1 MPSAPTAASTVLSAT
16 GTAAARPVRSAEQ
29 RRREA
34 ARRAAVRVAITIAS
48 VIGGLVIW
56 EYIGRVVV
64 NNSLFLATPSASIV
78 ALGDLWAKGDLQKAI
93 VISGE
98 EFAIG
103 FVIAVIAGTA
113 IGLITASFETVSL
126 ILTPW
131 ISGFYASPIIA
142 LAPLLILW
150 FGVGIWSKIAV
161 VISLVIF
168 PMIINTETGIKRT
181 DPQLIEAARSFGA
194 TRVQIFA
201 KVSLPSAAP
210 YILAGLRLGVGRGL
224 IGVVVGE
231 LAGAR
236 GGLGYLINNA
246 SQVFNMPQ
254 LFAAVIVLALAGIGL
269 TAFFQYLERVLVP
282 WKA

>member
-1 MPSAPTAASTVLSAT
+1 VATSALSGTAPSGAPTRSNRRR
-16 GTAAARPVRSAEQ
+16 AAARRRSLQ
-29 RRREA
+29 R
-34 ARRAAVRVAITIAS
+34 VGITIAS
-48 VIGGLVIW
+48 ILGGQALW
-56 EYIGRVVV
+56 EFVGSVVV
-64 NNSLFLATPSASIV
+64 KNSLFLATPSASIM
-78 ALGDLWAKGDLQKAI
+78 AMGDMWMHGALQKAM

-98 EFAIG
+98 EFIIG
-103 FVIAVIAGTA
+103 FVIAVIAGTLL
-113 IGLITASFETVSL
+113 GLLTAAFENVSL
-126 ILTPW
+126 VLTPW
-131 ISGFYASPIIA
+131 ISGFYASPIVA

-150 FGVGIWSKIAV
+150 FGVGIWSKVAV

-168 PMIINTETGIKRT
+168 PMIINTEAGIKHT

-194 TRVQIFA
+194 SKVQIFA

-210 YILAGLRLGVGRGL
+210 YIIAGLRLGVGRGL
-224 IGVVVGE
+224 IGVVIGE

-254 LFAAVIVLALAGIGL
+254 LFAAVIVLAVAGIVL
-269 TAFFQYLERVLVP
+269 TAAFQHLERVLVP

>member
-1 MPSAPTAASTVLSAT
+1 MLL
-16 GTAAARPVRSAEQ
+16 
-29 RRREA
+29 
-34 ARRAAVRVAITIAS
+34 RVGITIAS
-48 VIGGLVIW
+48 ILGGLALW
-56 EYIGRVVV
+56 EFVGFAVVK
-64 NNSLFLATPSASIV
+64 NSLFLATPSSSIV
-78 ALGDLWAKGDLQKAI
+78 AMGDMWMHGVLQKAM

-98 EFAIG
+98 EFIIG
-103 FVIAVIAGTA
+103 FVIAVIAGTL
-113 IGLITASFETVSL
+113 IGLLTAAFDNVSL
-126 ILTPW
+126 VLTPW
-131 ISGFYASPIIA
+131 ISGFYASPIVA

-150 FGVGIWSKIAV
+150 FGVGIWSKVAV

-168 PMIINTETGIKRT
+168 PMIINTEAGIKHA

-194 TRVQIFA
+194 SKVQIFA

-224 IGVVVGE
+224 IGVVIGE

-254 LFAAVIVLALAGIGL
+254 LFAAVIVLAVAGIVL
-269 TAFFQYLERVLVP
+269 TAAFQYLERVLVP

>member
-1 MPSAPTAASTVLSAT
+1 MTAA
-16 GTAAARPVRSAEQ
+16 E
-29 RRREA
+29 RRQ
-34 ARRAAVRVAITIAS
+34 RAAVRRSVNRAMFTWGS
-48 VIGGLVIW
+48 VIVGLAIW
-56 EYIGRVVV
+56 QFVGIFVVK
-64 NNSLFLATPSASIV
+64 NSLFLATPIGSI
-78 ALGDLWAKGDLQKAI
+78 AAIGELWMKGELQRAMI
-93 VISGE
+93 VSFE

-103 FVIAVIAGTA
+103 FAIAIVAG
-113 IGLITASFETVSL
+113 IVVGLFTASFESVKL

-161 VISLVIF
+161 VVSLVIF
-168 PMIINTETGIKRT
+168 PMIINTEAGILHT
-181 DPQLIEAARSFGA
+181 DTALIEAARSFGA
-194 TRVQIFA
+194 TRLQIFT
-201 KVSLPSAAP
+201 KVALPNAAP

-236 GGLGYLINNA
+236 AGLGFLINNA

-254 LFAAVIVLALAGIGL
+254 LFAGVIVLAVAGIAM
-269 TAFFQYLERVLVP
+269 TAFFQRLERILVP
-282 WKA
+282 WRSQG

>member
-1 MPSAPTAASTVLSAT
+1 MTHA
-16 GTAAARPVRSAEQ
+16 Q
-29 RRREA
+29 RRQ
-34 ARRAAVRVAITIAS
+34 RAAVRRSVSRAAYTWGS
-48 VIGGLVIW
+48 VIVGLTIW
-56 EYIGRVVV
+56 QLVGIFVVK
-64 NNSLFLATPSASIV
+64 NSLFLATPIASIM
-78 ALGDLWAKGDLQKAI
+78 AIGELWAKGDLQTAMI
-93 VISGE
+93 VSFE

-103 FVIAVIAGTA
+103 FAIATVAG
-113 IGLITASFETVSL
+113 IVVGLFTASFESVKL

-161 VISLVIF
+161 VVSLVIF
-168 PMIINTETGIKRT
+168 PMIINTEAGILHT
-181 DPQLIEAARSFGA
+181 DAGLIEAAKSFGA
-194 TRVQIFA
+194 TRMQIFT

-236 GGLGYLINNA
+236 AGLGFLINNA

-254 LFAAVIVLALAGIGL
+254 LFAGVIVLAVAGIAL
-269 TAFFQYLERVLVP
+269 TAFFQRLERILVP
-282 WKA
+282 WRPQ

>member
-1 MPSAPTAASTVLSAT
+1 MAQAVSTLTAPVTMTAAERRKREKTRQNISR
-16 GTAAARPVRSAEQ
+16 TAW
-29 RRREA
+29 
-34 ARRAAVRVAITIAS
+34 TWGS
-48 VIGGLVIW
+48 VFVGLAIW
-56 EYIGRVVV
+56 EFVGAVVV
-64 NNSLFLATPSASIV
+64 KNSLFLATPSKSLL
-78 ALGDLWAKGDLQKAI
+78 ALGDLVAKGELQKHAL
-93 VISGE
+93 VSGE
-98 EFAIG
+98 EFILG
-103 FVIAVIAGTA
+103 FIIAVAFGVL
-113 IGLITASFETVSL
+113 IGLLTAAFEKVRL
-126 ILTPW
+126 VLTPW

-150 FGVGIWSKIAV
+150 FGVGIWSKVAV
-161 VISLVIF
+161 VVSLVIF
-168 PMIINTETGIKRT
+168 PMIINTEAGIKHT

-194 TRVQIFA
+194 TRVQIFT

-236 GGLGYLINNA
+236 AGLGFMINNA

-254 LFAAVIVLALAGIGL
+254 LFAGVIVLACAGIAL
-269 TAFFQYLERVLVP
+269 TAGFQRLEKVLVP